1 MISVLNRSP
10 EGPGP
15 EVVGSVEREL
25 LVTGIGGQGVQLAAN
40 VLAHAAMA
48 EGRTVQVFGSY
59 GGMMR
64 GGNTEATVV
73 VADGPI
79 EAPPTISA
87 AWSAILMHHEFS
99 ERTLHRLRPGG
110 VALVNSTVFDG
121 DFDRSPYTVVDI
133 PATAIAIEVGNVMA
147 ASMVMA
153 GAYVAVTGLVG
164 LPALLAAA
172 RLALPS
178 YRAQHVELNERAIE
192 AGYRGAPRH
201 AAPAWTPHPDEAV
214 MNAGRA

>member
-1 MISVLNRSP
+1 
-10 EGPGP
+10 
-15 EVVGSVEREL
+15 VEREL
-25 LVTGIGGQGVQLAAN
+25 LVTGIGGQGVQLAAT

-48 EGRTVQVFGSY
+48 EGRTVQLFGSY

-99 ERTLHRLRPGG
+99 ERTVHRLRPGG

-133 PATAIAIEVGNVMA
+133 PAAAIALELGNVMA

-153 GAYVAVTGLVG
+153 GAYVAVTGLVE

-172 RLALPS
+172 RQALPS
-178 YRAQHVELNERAIE
+178 YRAQHAELNDRAIE
-192 AGYRGAPRH
+192 AGYGAAPRN
-201 AAPAWTPHPDEAV
+201 AALAWTAHPDEAV
-214 MNAGRA
+214 VHAGRP

>member
-1 MISVLNRSP
+1 
-10 EGPGP
+10 
-15 EVVGSVEREL
+15 VEREL
-25 LVTGIGGQGVQLAAN
+25 LVTGIGGQGVQLAAT

-48 EGRTVQVFGSY
+48 EGRTVQLFGSY

-79 EAPPTISA
+79 EAPPTVSA

-99 ERTLHRLRPGG
+99 ERTVHRLRPGG

-133 PATAIAIEVGNVMA
+133 PAAAIALQVGNVMA

-153 GAYVAVTGLVG
+153 GAYVAVTGLVE

-172 RLALPS
+172 RHALPS
-178 YRAQHVELNERAIE
+178 YRAQHAELNDRAIE
-192 AGYRGAPRH
+192 AGYGAAPCN
-201 AAPAWTPHPDEAV
+201 AAPAWTPHPAEAV
-214 MNAGRA
+214 VNAGGS

>member
-1 MISVLNRSP
+1 
-10 EGPGP
+10 
-15 EVVGSVEREL
+15 
-25 LVTGIGGQGVQLAAN
+25 
-40 VLAHAAMA
+40 MA